1 MVNGLRTLLRFPP
14 SLGGFWPSARVT
26 LDPSGD
32 VNCNRVAL
40 PRKSGPIS
48 GATFSKEAVG
58 KELGKAIQQANP
70 PVGLAQ
76 ERCREQKVKVI
87 SSAASF
93 IELILKHLPRQRI
106 WPAAPAMAFMPSY

>member
-1 MVNGLRTLLRFPP
+1 VWFVVINGSGP
-14 SLGGFWPSARVT
+14 SWHSA
-26 LDPSGD
+26 
-32 VNCNRVAL
+32 A
-40 PRKSGPIS
+40 RKSGPIS